1 MEWINNIDWVK
12 VGLGYVM
19 FIQVMKAIR
28 DAIDSTPES
37 DDNWFERA
45 CTIMSKLGA
54 TLITGQR
61 AK

>member
-1 MEWINNIDWVK
+1 MEWIQSHWVEI
-12 VGLGYVM
+12 VAGYVL

-28 DAIDSTPES
+28 DAIDTTPGT

-45 CTIMSKLGA
+45 CTIMQKLGA